1 MKKGLAVLAVVL
13 GIGLGSIA
21 FAGYWGHGRG
31 GYMMG
36 QVMVVATVAI

>member
-36 QVMVVATVAI
+36 QVMVVV